1 MKRGSLDGLR
11 AAFEEWRSR
20 KRYRQEAIPAALLE
34 RARRAARRHGPAAV
48 ARATRVDRGRLKTGS
63 RSRRARRPAAARAPA
78 FSRLELT
85 APAVAACPFAE
96 LEMATGVKVR
106 LFTQTDEVLELI
118 SSLFGSGGGQ

>member
-1 MKRGSLDGLR
+1 MKRGSLDELK
-11 AAFEEWRSR
+11 AAFERWRR
-20 KRYRQEAIPAALLE
+20 KKRYRQEAIPAALME

-78 FSRLELT
+78 FSRLELA
-85 APAVAACPFAE
+85 APAVAARPFAE
-96 LEMATGVKVR
+96 LETATGVKVR
-106 LFTQTDEVLELI
+106 LFTQTDEVLELV

>member
-1 MKRGSLDGLR
+1 MKRGSLDELK

-34 RARRAARRHGPAAV
+34 RARRAARAHGPAAV
-48 ARATRVDRGRLKTGS
+48 ARATRVDRGRLETGS

-78 FSRLELT
+78 FSRLELA
-85 APAVAACPFAE
+85 APTVAARPFAE

-106 LFTQTDEVLELI
+106 LFTQTDEVLGLI